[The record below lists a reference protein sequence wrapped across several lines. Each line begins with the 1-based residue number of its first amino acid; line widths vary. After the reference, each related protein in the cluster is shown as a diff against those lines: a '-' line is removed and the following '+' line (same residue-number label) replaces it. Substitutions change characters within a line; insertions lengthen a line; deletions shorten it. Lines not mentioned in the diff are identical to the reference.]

1 MVSFKSMLGGVAA
14 AALMTVS
21 TGAVAA
27 PAPVRANPAQSLSLR
42 AAAPAAKS
50 SQIGAAVPT
59 GTLISIGILAVIV
72 AVVLVATD
80 GGSNS
85 DSN

>member
-1 MVSFKSMLGGVAA
+1 MVSFKSMLGGAAA

-21 TGAVAA
+21 TGAIAA
-27 PAPVRANPAQSLSLR
+27 PAPVRANPAQSLSIR

-50 SQIGAAVPT
+50 SQIGAAVP
-59 GTLISIGILAVIV
+59 GATLINIGILAVIV

-80 GGSNS
+80 GGDNS

>member
-1 MVSFKSMLGGVAA
+1 MVSFKSMLGGAAA

-21 TGAVAA
+21 TGAIAA
-27 PAPVRANPAQSLSLR
+27 PAPVRANPAQSLSIR
-42 AAAPAAKS
+42 AATPAAKS
-50 SQIGAAVPT
+50 SQIGAAVPGT
-59 GTLISIGILAVIV
+59 TLISIGILAVIV

-80 GGSNS
+80 GGDNS

>member
-1 MVSFKSMLGGVAA
+1 MSFKSMLGGSVA

-21 TGAVAA
+21 TAAVAA
-27 PAPVRANPAQSLSLR
+27 PAPANPAASLSIR

-50 SQIGAAVPT
+50 NQIGAAVPT
-59 GTLISIGILAVIV
+59 GTLISIGILAAIV

-80 GGSNS
+80 GGDDNS